1 MAGLRVWT
9 GLALIAFNS
18 SCHTIAMMRRRLR
31 RSSKRHGRTWDLF
44 SRMLLAAT
52 ACAACSGA
60 RPPSAPPPAKIET
73 PSAALAIPPAPHD
86 KAPATPPASEAF
98 ERASQRVLDGLFAD
112 DPGTARELGLH
123 EYDGRI
129 APMSREAIAARI
141 ARLRGAETE
150 LAAFDDHALTPDEA
164 LDRAELRSWV
174 ATSLFWLVDMD
185 GPRKVPSTYEAL
197 FAVAP
202 YVDRDY
208 APLEERARRL
218 VAQEEAALIEV
229 PHARENL
236 SPPLSKPVAEVAARN
251 FTGFASYLRGDVA
264 RLLGALG
271 DETQRARFA
280 KANGALASAAADLG
294 AWLKMEAARGDQS
307 HVLGPARFAK
317 LLRVQEGLETPLADF
332 ARMNEADLEANR
344 KAYDDLAAKVT
355 PVPVREADLFAAA
368 TRMMQGAR
376 DFAKDHGIV
385 TFASDDAVTVRET
398 PPYARWNFASI
409 EMSGPFETARSA
421 FYQITYPDRAWP
433 PKEREAYLGTMGDLL
448 GTTIHEVYPG
458 HFVQGRWAERAPT
471 RVQKAFGSYSFV
483 EGWAH
488 YVERMM
494 IDEGFGSDDPANRL
508 AMLRGALLRNCRFAA
523 AVGIHTQ
530 GMTVE
535 QAARRFETDCRQD
548 TATAREQAARGTF
561 DPGYFAYT
569 LGKLQILAL
578 RERAAAALG
587 KDFSLRRFHDAL
599 LSHGSPPVALVADA
613 VLRQIGAR

>member
-1 MAGLRVWT
+1 MACT
-9 GLALIAFNS
+9 
-18 SCHTIAMMRRRLR
+18 
-31 RSSKRHGRTWDLF
+31 
-44 SRMLLAAT
+44 
-52 ACAACSGA
+52 ACSGS
-60 RPPSAPPPAKIET
+60 RPAPAKIET
-73 PSAALAIPPAPHD
+73 PPAALAIPPAPPE
-86 KAPATPPASEAF
+86 KAPAAPSASEAF
-98 ERASQRVLDGLFAD
+98 ERASQRVLDELLAD

-141 ARLRGAETE
+141 ARLRDAESE
-150 LAAFDDHALTPDEA
+150 LATFDDHALTQDEV
-164 LDRAELRSWV
+164 LDRAELKSWI

-208 APLEERARRL
+208 APLEERAKRL
-218 VAQEEAALIEV
+218 VAQEEAALLEM

-251 FTGFASYLRGDVA
+251 FAGFAAYLRGDVA

-271 DETQRARFA
+271 DEAQRARFA
-280 KANGALASAAADLG
+280 KANGALANAAADLG

-317 LLRVQEGLETPLADF
+317 LLRVQEGLDTPLADF
-332 ARMNEADLEANR
+332 ARMNEADLEANK
-344 KAYDDLAAKVT
+344 KAYEELAATVT
-355 PVPVREADLFAAA
+355 PVAVREADLFAAA

-433 PKEREAYLGTMGDLL
+433 QKEREAYLGTMGDLL

-488 YVERMM
+488 YVER
-494 IDEGFGSDDPANRL
+494 ANRL

-535 QAARRFETDCRQD
+535 EAARRFETDCHQD

-578 RERAAAALG
+578 RDRAAASLG
-587 KDFSLRRFHDAL
+587 KAFSIQRFHDAL
-599 LSHGSPPVALVADA
+599 LSHGAPPVALAADT